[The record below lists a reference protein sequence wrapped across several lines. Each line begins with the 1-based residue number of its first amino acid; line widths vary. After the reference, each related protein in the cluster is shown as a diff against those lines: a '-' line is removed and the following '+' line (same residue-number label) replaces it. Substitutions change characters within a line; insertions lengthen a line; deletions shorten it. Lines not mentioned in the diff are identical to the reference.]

1 MTRVRDPFG
10 NALTT
15 LRAQLRNGGF
25 AAGSPLVAAE
35 LAQTLAVSITPVRE
49 ALAHLAGEGLIEE
62 RRGRGYFAPRLEVSE
77 LEGLYRLHGAYI
89 AAAVEEQAQRVAL
102 PRSDVNRP
110 PSGAEDR
117 DGLSMRT
124 ATEHFFIS
132 VVRGGDN
139 RPLTMAHQQVTD
151 RLAAPRLHEAVV
163 LGDLGPELEGLVV
176 ALAGGSLEASRTAVR
191 AYHGR
196 RLASAKILAAL
207 LQEQASDY
215 YRNII

>member
-139 RPLTMAHQQVTD
+139 RPLTMAHQQ
-151 RLAAPRLHEAVV
+151 AVV